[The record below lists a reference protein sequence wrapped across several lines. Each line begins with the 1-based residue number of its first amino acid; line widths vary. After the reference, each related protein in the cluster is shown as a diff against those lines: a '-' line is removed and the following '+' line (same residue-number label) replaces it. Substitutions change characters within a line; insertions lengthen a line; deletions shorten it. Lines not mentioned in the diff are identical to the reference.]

1 MNILD
6 DHLFCYTYRFVTIK
20 LFLYDTYQT
29 LSKERRDKVTKV
41 TEVRLQKTENWMR
54 KCIDSSV
61 QRAWQGNGKPQV
73 CGRNSLPYNID
84 DHVNNSDK
92 CRSLSTIIQ
101 DHVEQLQHLELLIKR
116 QYVVNFNH
124 QHTLSACEIKMI
136 SWNWRGDVKTAT
148 NACPK
153 VHLI

>member
-61 QRAWQGNGKPQV
+61 QRAWQGNGNEI
-73 CGRNSLPYNID
+73 GEAMS
-84 DHVNNSDK
+84 
-92 CRSLSTIIQ
+92 
-101 DHVEQLQHLELLIKR
+101 KR
-116 QYVVNFNH
+116 QPMLVRKY
-124 QHTLSACEIKMI
+124 I
-136 SWNWRGDVKTAT
+136 
-148 NACPK
+148 
-153 VHLI
+153 